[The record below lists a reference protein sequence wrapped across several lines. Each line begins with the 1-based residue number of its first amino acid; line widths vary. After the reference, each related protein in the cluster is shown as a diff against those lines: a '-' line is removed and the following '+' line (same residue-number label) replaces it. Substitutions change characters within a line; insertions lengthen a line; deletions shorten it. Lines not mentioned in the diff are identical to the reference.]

1 MAQPLIGATAP
12 ELARVD
18 TPAAR
23 LVAAALAG
31 GLGLIM
37 LFGVALSPID
47 IVHNAAHDTRHT
59 ISVPCH

>member
-1 MAQPLIGATAP
+1 MSQPLIGATVT
-12 ELARVD
+12 ELPRVD

-23 LVAAALAG
+23 MVAAALAG